1 MAVGRD
7 DGVAHDL
14 HANRAAERVRHLA
27 RPARHHRP
35 EPRQLLA
42 LGLVF
47 LVALAL
53 GRLLHLLLEVLEL
66 RLAVVLGAPELFL
79 HLVAEAH
86 GVARGLGLLAE
97 PLGLLG
103 YIIYNYLHV

>member
-7 DGVAHDL
+7 DRVAHDL
-14 HANRAAERVRHLA
+14 HANRTAERVGHLA

-42 LGLVF
+42 LGLIF

-66 RLAVVLGAPELFL
+66 GLAVVLGAPELL
-79 HLVAEAH
+79 LVGASAAAPPAA
-86 GVARGLGLLAE
+86 VASS
-97 PLGLLG
+97 
-103 YIIYNYLHV
+103 V

>member
-7 DGVAHDL
+7 DRVAHDL
-14 HANRAAERVRHLA
+14 HANRAAERVGHLA

-42 LGLVF
+42 LGLIF

-66 RLAVVLGAPELFL
+66 GLAVVLGAPELLL

-97 PLGLLG
+97 PLGLLAESLG
-103 YIIYNYLHV
+103 LYC